1 MENQSHAILSETFL
15 RIIVAIHRNFF
26 RQMKLPLPINQFSV
40 LKVLDN
46 EGPLTGRDLGDLLAI
61 SKQQLTP
68 ILDKLEKRTYIL
80 RRPMPADRRFTE
92 ISLTEEGRQV
102 IASFD
107 EILRQRIERDLYNLS
122 EAQIAALTTSTATI
136 RKFLDHL
143 ASAPPLPNEQKP

>member
-46 EGPLTGRDLGDLLAI
+46 EGALTGRDLGDLLSI

-68 ILDKLEKRTYIL
+68 LLDKLEKRTYIL
-80 RRPMPADRRFTE
+80 RRPMPTDRRFTE
-92 ISLTEEGRQV
+92 ISLTAEGRQV

-107 EILRQRIERDLYNLS
+107 EILRQRIERDLYTLS
-122 EAQIAALTTSTATI
+122 DAQVAALTTSTATI

-143 ASAPPLPNEQKP
+143 ASSPLPPR

>member
-46 EGPLTGRDLGDLLAI
+46 EGALTGRDLGDLLAI

-68 ILDKLEKRTYIL
+68 LLDKLEKRTYIL
-80 RRPMPADRRFTE
+80 RRPMPTDRRFTE
-92 ISLTEEGRQV
+92 ISLTAEGRQV

-107 EILRQRIERDLYNLS
+107 EILRQRIERDLYTLS
-122 EAQIAALTTSTATI
+122 EAQVAALTTSTATI

>member
-107 EILRQRIERDLYNLS
+107 EILRQRIERDLYTLS
-122 EAQIAALTTSTATI
+122 EAQVAALTTSTATI

>member
-80 RRPMPADRRFTE
+80 RRPMPTDRRFTE

-102 IASFD
+102 ISSFD
-107 EILRQRIERDLYNLS
+107 EILRQRIERDLYTLS
-122 EAQIAALTTSTATI
+122 EAQVAALTTSTATI

-143 ASAPPLPNEQKP
+143 ASVPPLPNEQKP